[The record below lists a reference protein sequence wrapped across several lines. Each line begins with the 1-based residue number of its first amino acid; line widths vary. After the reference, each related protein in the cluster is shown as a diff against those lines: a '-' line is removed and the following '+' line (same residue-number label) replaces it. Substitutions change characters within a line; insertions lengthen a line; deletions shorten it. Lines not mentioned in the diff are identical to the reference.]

1 MKVLKIKDVAAAAG
15 VSPGTASKVL
25 TGNGVAYQVSA
36 STIERVQR
44 VAKELGYVP
53 NIAARNLRLQR
64 TGQIGIVLEEVMANE
79 GSVDLEINDFRLS
92 AIASV
97 RRTFDGAIMAGL
109 SDAARQH
116 QLEAFVVYPKLNA
129 AAHLEPNRFLDGRID
144 GLLIGRNPLKANDL
158 IHQIDPARLPLVALW
173 TQVVP
178 DGVGFADADQFG
190 GGVMAVQHLLELG
203 HQKIAFYGSGIHSGV
218 EHFVLRHQGYF
229 EGLKAAGIA
238 PKPEWHVSSTVK
250 LLELLRGHDPVTAVF
265 AETDTEAAAVARD
278 VQRAGLRIPED
289 VSLIGFDDVFGAD
302 FIAGGLTTIYHPA
315 QEMAAEGVKNLLALL
330 AGSSVETCRS
340 IVPTRVV
347 KRHTTAPLAR

>member
-92 AIASV
+92 AMASV

-158 IHQIDPARLPLVALW
+158 IYQIDPKRLPLVALW

-178 DGVGFADADQFG
+178 EGVGFADADQRG
-190 GGVMAVQHLLELG
+190 GGLMAVRHLLELG
-203 HQKIAFYGSGIHSGV
+203 HRKIAFYGSGVDAGI
-218 EHFVLRHQGYF
+218 EHFVLRHQGYL
-229 EGLKAAGIA
+229 EGLKAAGVVPNPA
-238 PKPEWHVSSTVK
+238 WQVSSTVA
-250 LLELLRGHDPVTAVF
+250 LLELLRGRDPVTAVF

-278 VQRAGLRIPED
+278 VQLAGLRIPED
-289 VSLIGFDDVFGAD
+289 ISLIGFDDVFGAD

-330 AGSSVETCRS
+330 LGSSIEDCRS

-347 KRHTTAPLAR
+347 KRHTTAPTPR